1 MFRCHLSF
9 RVFFCSLF
17 PSKVSRSLLL
27 GDAAHSTGG
36 TLGQGANSALTD
48 AVVLDELLKATP
60 GRSVV
65 EDVGSFDQMLTGGF
79 FVNFF
84 LGGVVVFLGWVFG
97 GAGGFFWVISVF
109 WRLCFETVASYG
121 PLAMSVNRRVG
132 AFSW

>member
-17 PSKVSRSLLL
+17 PSKIRIVFSGIKTKVSRSLLL

-79 FVNFF
+79 CVDVFFGGGSFF
-84 LGGVVVFLGWVFG
+84 LGAFLVVLVSFLGDFCFLAIVF
-97 GAGGFFWVISVF
+97 
-109 WRLCFETVASYG
+109 
-121 PLAMSVNRRVG
+121 
-132 AFSW
+132 